1 MEPFST
7 FSPLGSFALA
17 AVLALY
23 ILFLIAV
30 GFIAGRKVHSSAEYL
45 LAGRDVPL
53 PLAILSLLA
62 TWFGSS
68 AILGTTQSTY
78 SFGMSGT
85 ILEPFACGLTL
96 IFCGAFFAKRLW
108 NLGLATIADLFG
120 EKLGPAGL
128 WISSAIQVPTFF
140 FWIGAQ
146 YLSIGA
152 LLEVYLEVPAWI
164 GIVGSACVTLMI
176 LWNGG
181 MWAVTWTDAIMV
193 SISLLGLFI
202 LFFATAN
209 QLGHGNTIDGIT
221 SVIARTP
228 QERLQLL
235 PNPTIASSLTALG
248 IFLTGLLGNIPAQD
262 LQQRIQCA
270 RSASTAKWSC
280 ILAGCIYIAMGLI
293 PIYLGL
299 AARLHL
305 EEWDT
310 NDRIQSDQVL
320 PILASQFLSEPFG
333 ILLVVGLVSLNLAAA
348 GSSTISQTTILSNN
362 VLPRTK
368 RDWGNANGTTKNW
381 LLKNWLAP
389 RREQWCAFAVT
400 VGSLMAA
407 FSGQSVMGLLELSLA
422 SVLVSLFVPMCL
434 CLFSNPST
442 PWSGIVP
449 MLVGPA
455 VWGTKLTWDAWNLS
469 SSESLATNNPD
480 FPAQLSWFAWPNWG
494 QYYGIIPAE
503 IQGLLASVLAM
514 LVAETIA
521 RGLRKRSNHVVT
533 PT

>member
-1 MEPFST
+1 
-7 FSPLGSFALA
+7 
-17 AVLALY
+17 
-23 ILFLIAV
+23 
-30 GFIAGRKVHSSAEYL
+30 
-45 LAGRDVPL
+45 
-53 PLAILSLLA
+53 
-62 TWFGSS
+62 
-68 AILGTTQSTY
+68 
-78 SFGMSGT
+78 
-85 ILEPFACGLTL
+85 
-96 IFCGAFFAKRLW
+96 
-108 NLGLATIADLFG
+108 
-120 EKLGPAGL
+120 
-128 WISSAIQVPTFF
+128 
-140 FWIGAQ
+140 
-146 YLSIGA
+146 
-152 LLEVYLEVPAWI
+152 
-164 GIVGSACVTLMI
+164 
-176 LWNGG
+176 
-181 MWAVTWTDAIMV
+181 
-193 SISLLGLFI
+193 
-202 LFFATAN
+202 
-209 QLGHGNTIDGIT
+209 
-221 SVIARTP
+221 VIARTP

-449 MLVGPA
+449 MLAGPA
-455 VWGTKLTWDAWNLS
+455 VWGTKLTWDAWNPS

>member
-1 MEPFST
+1 MEPFVS
-7 FSPLGSFALA
+7 FSPLGSLALA
-17 AVLALY
+17 VVLTIY
-23 ILFLIAV
+23 VSFLIAV
-30 GFIAGRKVHSSAEYL
+30 GAFAGRNVQSSKEYL
-45 LAGRDVPL
+45 LAGRNVPL

-85 ILEPFACGLTL
+85 ILEPFACGITL

-108 NLGLATIADLFG
+108 TLGHATIADLFD

-152 LLEVYLEVPAWI
+152 LLEVYLQVPAWI
-164 GIVGSACVTLMI
+164 GILGSACVTVMI

-209 QLGHGNTIDGIT
+209 QLGDGNTIGGIT
-221 SVIARTP
+221 NVLARTP
-228 QERLQLL
+228 QEKLQLL
-235 PNPTIASSLTALG
+235 PQSSIASLLTAFG
-248 IFLTGLLGNIPAQD
+248 IFLTGLLGNLPAQD
-262 LQQRIQCA
+262 LQQRIQSA
-270 RSASTAKWSC
+270 RSASIAKWSC
-280 ILAGCIYIAMGLI
+280 IISGGIYLLMGFI

-305 EEWDT
+305 EKWDT
-310 NDRIQSDQVL
+310 DDRVRSDQVL
-320 PILASQFLSEPFG
+320 PIMASQFLSEPFG

-348 GSSTISQTTILSNN
+348 GSSTISQTTLLANN
-362 VLPRTK
+362 VLPSNPPTAPGK
-368 RDWGNANGTTKNW
+368 TNGMTVG
-381 LLKNWLAP
+381 WLAP

-400 VGSLMAA
+400 AGSLIAA

-434 CLFSNPST
+434 CLFSTPSS

-449 MLVGPA
+449 MILGPTIW
-455 VWGTKLTWDAWNLS
+455 VTKLTWDGWTHFSDEVLTTHGD
-469 SSESLATNNPD
+469 LLTP
-480 FPAQLSWFAWPNWG
+480 PISWFTWRYWWHC
-494 QYYGIIPAE
+494 YTIIPAE
-503 IQGLLASVLAM
+503 IQGLVVSILAM
-514 LVAETIA
+514 FAVEAIV
-521 RGLRKRSNHVVT
+521 RGLRRRSNPSIHST
-533 PT
+533 

>member
-1 MEPFST
+1 MEPFVS
-7 FSPLGSFALA
+7 FSPLGSLALA
-17 AVLALY
+17 VVLTLY
-23 ILFLIAV
+23 VSFLIAV
-30 GFIAGRKVHSSAEYL
+30 GAFAGRNVRSSEEFL
-45 LAGRDVPL
+45 LAGRSVPL

-78 SFGMSGT
+78 EFGMSGT

-108 NLGLATIADLFG
+108 NLSLATIADLFG

-164 GIVGSACVTLMI
+164 GILGSACVTVMI

-193 SISLLGLFI
+193 SISLFGLFI

-209 QLGHGNTIDGIT
+209 QLGHGNTVDGIT
-221 SVIARTP
+221 NVMARTP
-228 QERLQLL
+228 PERLQLL
-235 PNPTIASSLTALG
+235 PKSSIASLLTAFG
-248 IFLTGLLGNIPAQD
+248 VFLTGLLGNIPAQD
-262 LQQRIQCA
+262 LQQRIQSA
-270 RSASTAKWSC
+270 RSASIAKWSC
-280 ILAGCIYIAMGLI
+280 IVSGGIYLAMGLI

-299 AARLHL
+299 AARLYL
-305 EEWDT
+305 DKWDT
-310 NDRIQSDQVL
+310 DDRVRSDQVL
-320 PILASQFLSEPFG
+320 PILASQILSEPFG

-362 VLPRTK
+362 VLPSTQSAASGK
-368 RDWGNANGTTKNW
+368 PNGTTKS
-381 LLKNWLAP
+381 WLAP

-400 VGSLMAA
+400 AGSLIAA

-434 CLFSNPST
+434 CLFSTPSS

-449 MLVGPA
+449 MILGPTIW
-455 VWGTKLTWDAWNLS
+455 VTKLTWDAWNPS
-469 SSESLATNNPD
+469 FSESLAINN
-480 FPAQLSWFAWPNWG
+480 QHLTSRLSWFSWTRWV
-494 QYYGIIPAE
+494 QYYGMIPAE
-503 IQGLLASVLAM
+503 IQGLLASILAM
-514 LVAETIA
+514 VAAESIA
-521 RGLRKRSNHVVT
+521 RGLRNLSDPAAPPN
-533 PT
+533 